1 MLEQAEALL
10 KQYFGFDAFRQ
21 GQKQAIESIVNKQMD
36 TVCIMPTGG
45 GKSVCYQIPALMMEG
60 TTIVVSPLISLMK
73 DQVDAL
79 NEMGIRSSFLNSTL
93 SAAEMKKRLKKCE
106 DGEYQLLY
114 ITPERLQNERFFQL
128 LDRLTIPLIAIDEAH
143 CISEWGHDFRPSYR
157 FIQECLNQLTKRP
170 VIVALTATATKK
182 VHRDIC
188 DQLGMNE
195 EETIFTG
202 FARENLSFQV
212 VKGENSDRFITH
224 YMKKNKLE
232 SGIIYTATRK
242 EAENIYNRLKKQKV
256 KAGIYHGGL
265 DDDVREEQQNLFL
278 NDDIQVMVATSA
290 FGMGIN
296 KSNVRFVIHHQIPRD
311 IESYYQEAGRAGRD
325 GLQSECI
332 LLFSPQGVRMQ
343 RFLIEQSTEDE
354 VRCQHELLKLRQ
366 MVDYCHTEQCLQQFV
381 MDYFDQTASI
391 PCQKC
396 SNCLDERE
404 REEVTREAQMV
415 LSCTVRMNERFGKMM
430 IAQVLA
436 GSKNKKVLELGFDR
450 LPTYALMKQ
459 QSAQQIS
466 DFIEF
471 LITEEY
477 LHMSEGAYPTLKVT
491 HKGKKVLV
499 GQKAVYKKQAVK
511 REAIQENDA
520 LFEQLRAVRMKL
532 AREQGVPPFV
542 VFSDQTLKEMSAVQ
556 PKTEEE
562 LLHIKGIGIQKRE
575 KYGDVFLEEIRLFI
589 EKEKNKEVEEEK

>member
-21 GQKQAIESIVNKQMD
+21 GQKQAIESIVNKQKD

-45 GKSVCYQIPALMMEG
+45 GKSVCYQVPALMMEG

-93 SAAEMKKRLKKCE
+93 SAAEMNKRLKKCE

-188 DQLGMNE
+188 EQLGMNE

-242 EAENIYNRLKKQKV
+242 EAENIYNRLKKQKI

-354 VRCQHELLKLRQ
+354 VRYQHELLKLRQ

-381 MDYFDQTASI
+381 MDYFDQTAST

-436 GSKNKKVLELGFDR
+436 GSKNKKVLDLGFDR

-499 GQKAVYKKQAVK
+499 GQEAVYKKQAVK

-562 LLHIKGIGIQKRE
+562 LLHIKGIGAQKRE

-589 EKEKNKEVEEEK
+589 EKEKNKEIEEEK

>member
-21 GQKQAIESIVNKQMD
+21 GQKQAIESIVNKQKD

-93 SAAEMKKRLKKCE
+93 SAAEMNKRLKKCE

-188 DQLGMNE
+188 EQLGMNE

-242 EAENIYNRLKKQKV
+242 EAENIYNRLKKQKI

-265 DDDVREEQQNLFL
+265 DDNVREEQQNLFL

-325 GLQSECI
+325 GLKSECI

-354 VRCQHELLKLRQ
+354 VRYQHELLKLRQ

-381 MDYFDQTASI
+381 MNYFDQSAST

-436 GSKNKKVLELGFDR
+436 GSKNKKVLDLGFDR

-499 GQKAVYKKQAVK
+499 GQEAVYKKQAVK

-562 LLHIKGIGIQKRE
+562 LLHIKGIGAQKRE

>member
-21 GQKQAIESIVNKQMD
+21 GQKQAIESIVNKQKD

-93 SAAEMKKRLKKCE
+93 SAAEMNKRLKKCE

-128 LDRLTIPLIAIDEAH
+128 LDRLPIPLIAIDEAH

-157 FIQECLNQLTKRP
+157 FIQDCLNQLTKRP

-188 DQLGMNE
+188 EQLGMNK

-224 YMKKNKLE
+224 YMKKNQLE

-242 EAENIYNRLKKQKV
+242 EAENIYNRLKKQKI

-354 VRCQHELLKLRQ
+354 VRYQHELLKLRQ

-381 MDYFDQTASI
+381 MDYFDQSAST

-404 REEVTREAQMV
+404 REEVTRETQMV

-436 GSKNKKVLELGFDR
+436 GSKNKKVLDLGFDR

-499 GQKAVYKKQAVK
+499 GQEAVYKKQAVK

-532 AREQGVPPFV
+532 AREQAVPPFV

-562 LLHIKGIGIQKRE
+562 LLHIKGIGAQKRE

-589 EKEKNKEVEEEK
+589 EKEKNKEIEEEK

>member
-21 GQKQAIESIVNKQMD
+21 GQKQAIESIVNKQKD

-93 SAAEMKKRLKKCE
+93 SAAEMNKRLKKCE

-188 DQLGMNE
+188 EQLGMNE

-242 EAENIYNRLKKQKV
+242 EAENIYNRLKKQKI

-265 DDDVREEQQNLFL
+265 DDNVREEQQNLFL

-354 VRCQHELLKLRQ
+354 VRYQHELLKLRQ

-381 MDYFDQTASI
+381 MDYFDQSAST

-436 GSKNKKVLELGFDR
+436 GSKNKKVLDLGFDR

-499 GQKAVYKKQAVK
+499 GQEAVYKKQAVK

-562 LLHIKGIGIQKRE
+562 LLHIKGIGAQKRE

-589 EKEKNKEVEEEK
+589 EKEKNIEVEEEK

>member
-10 KQYFGFDAFRQ
+10 KQYYGFDDFRH
-21 GQKQAIESIVNKQMD
+21 GQKQAIDSIVKKQRD

-79 NEMGIRSSFLNSTL
+79 NEMGIRASFLNSTL
-93 SAAEMKKRLKKCE
+93 SASEMNTRLEKCE
-106 DGEYQLLY
+106 HGEYQLLY
-114 ITPERLQNERFFQL
+114 ITPERLQNERFFKLIDQL
-128 LDRLTIPLIAIDEAH
+128 DIPLIAIDEAH

-157 FIQECLNQLTKRP
+157 YIRECLNKLSKRP

-182 VHRDIC
+182 VHQDIC
-188 DQLGMNE
+188 EQLGMNE
-195 EETIFTG
+195 EQTIFTG
-202 FARENLSFQV
+202 FARDNLSFKV
-212 VKGENSDRFITH
+212 VKGENNDRFITQ
-224 YMKKNKLE
+224 YLKKNHLE

-242 EAENIYNRLKKQKV
+242 EAERIYNRLKKQKI

-278 NDDIQVMVATSA
+278 NDQIQVMVATSA

-296 KSNVRFVIHHQIPRD
+296 KPNVRFVIHDQIPRD

-325 GLQSECI
+325 GLESECI
-332 LLFSPQGVRMQ
+332 LLFSPQGVRVQ
-343 RFLIEQSTEDE
+343 RFLIEQSIEDE
-354 VRCQHELLKLRQ
+354 GRYQHELLKLRQ
-366 MVDYCHTEQCLQQFV
+366 MVDYCLTEQCLQQFV
-381 MDYFDQTASI
+381 MKYFDQSSQTV
-391 PCQKC
+391 CQKC
-396 SNCLDERE
+396 SNCLDDRE
-404 REEVTREAQMV
+404 HEDVTREAQMV
-415 LSCTVRMNERFGKMM
+415 LSCTIRMNERFGKMM

-436 GSKNKKVLELGFDR
+436 GSKNKKVLEFGFDR

-459 QSAQQIS
+459 HSAQHIS

-491 HKGKKVLV
+491 HKGKKVLI
-499 GQKAVYKKQAVK
+499 GQDAVFRKKALKTM
-511 REAIQENDA
+511 AIQENDA
-520 LFEQLRAVRMKL
+520 LFEHLRVLRMKL

-542 VFSDQTLKEMSAVQ
+542 VFSDQTLKEMSQ
-556 PKTEEE
+556 MEPKTGEE
-562 LLHIKGIGIQKRE
+562 LLHIKGVGNQKRE
-575 KYGDVFLEEIRLFI
+575 KYGDVFLEAIRLFI
-589 EKEKNKEVEEEK
+589 ENE

>member
-10 KQYFGFDAFRQ
+10 KQYFGFDAFRE
-21 GQKQAIESIVNKQMD
+21 GQKQAIESIVNKQKD

-93 SAAEMKKRLKKCE
+93 SAAEMNKRLKKCE
-106 DGEYQLLY
+106 NGEYQLLY

-188 DQLGMNE
+188 EQLGMNE

-242 EAENIYNRLKKQKV
+242 EAENIYNRLKKQKI

-354 VRCQHELLKLRQ
+354 VRYQHELLKLRQ

-381 MDYFDQTASI
+381 MDYFDQTAST

-436 GSKNKKVLELGFDR
+436 GSKNKKVLDLGFNR

-491 HKGKKVLV
+491 YKGKKVLV
-499 GQKAVYKKQAVK
+499 GQEAVYKKQAVK

-562 LLHIKGIGIQKRE
+562 LLHIKGIGAQKRE
-575 KYGDVFLEEIRLFI
+575 KYGDVFLEEIHLFI
-589 EKEKNKEVEEEK
+589 EKEKNKEIEEEK

>member
-21 GQKQAIESIVNKQMD
+21 GQKQAIESIVNKQKD

-93 SAAEMKKRLKKCE
+93 SAAEMNKRLKKCE

-188 DQLGMNE
+188 EQLGMNE

-242 EAENIYNRLKKQKV
+242 EAENIYNRLKKQKI

-325 GLQSECI
+325 GLESECI

-354 VRCQHELLKLRQ
+354 VRYQHELLKLRQ

-381 MDYFDQTASI
+381 MDYFDQTAST

-436 GSKNKKVLELGFDR
+436 GSKNKKVLDLGFDR

-499 GQKAVYKKQAVK
+499 GQEAVYKKQAVK

-562 LLHIKGIGIQKRE
+562 LLHIKGIGAQKRE

-589 EKEKNKEVEEEK
+589 EKEKNKEIEEEK

>member
-1 MLEQAEALL
+1 MLEQAKALL

-21 GQKQAIESIVNKQMD
+21 GQKQAIESIVNKQKD

-93 SAAEMKKRLKKCE
+93 SAAEMNKRLKKCE

-188 DQLGMNE
+188 EQLGMNE

-242 EAENIYNRLKKQKV
+242 EAENIYNRLKKQKI

-265 DDDVREEQQNLFL
+265 DDNVREEQQNLFL

-354 VRCQHELLKLRQ
+354 VRYQHELLKLRQ

-381 MDYFDQTASI
+381 MDYFDQSAST

-436 GSKNKKVLELGFDR
+436 GSKNKKVLDLGFDR

-499 GQKAVYKKQAVK
+499 GQEAVYKKQAVK

-562 LLHIKGIGIQKRE
+562 LLHIKGIGAQKRE

>member
-21 GQKQAIESIVNKQMD
+21 GQKQAIESIVNKQKD

-93 SAAEMKKRLKKCE
+93 SAAEMNKRLKKCE

-188 DQLGMNE
+188 EQLGMNE

-242 EAENIYNRLKKQKV
+242 EAENIYNRLKKQKI

-354 VRCQHELLKLRQ
+354 VRYQHELLKLRQ

-381 MDYFDQTASI
+381 MDYFDQTAST

-436 GSKNKKVLELGFDR
+436 GSKNKKVLDLGFDR

-499 GQKAVYKKQAVK
+499 GQEAVYKKQAVK

-562 LLHIKGIGIQKRE
+562 LLHIKGIGAQKRE

-589 EKEKNKEVEEEK
+589 EKEKNKEIEEEK

>member
-10 KQYFGFDAFRQ
+10 KQYFGFDAFRH
-21 GQKQAIESIVNKQMD
+21 GQKQAIESIVNKQKD

-93 SAAEMKKRLKKCE
+93 SAAEMNKRLKKCE

-114 ITPERLQNERFFQL
+114 ITPERLQNERFFQM

-188 DQLGMNE
+188 EQLGINE

-242 EAENIYNRLKKQKV
+242 EAENIYNRLKKQKI

-265 DDDVREEQQNLFL
+265 DDDMREEQQNLFL

-354 VRCQHELLKLRQ
+354 VRYQHELLKLRQ

-381 MDYFDQTASI
+381 MDYFDQSAST

-404 REEVTREAQMV
+404 RKEVTREAQMV

-436 GSKNKKVLELGFDR
+436 GSKNKKVLDLGFDR

-499 GQKAVYKKQAVK
+499 GQEAVYKKQAMK

-562 LLHIKGIGIQKRE
+562 LLHIKGIGAQKRE

>member
-10 KQYFGFDAFRQ
+10 KQYFGFDAFRE
-21 GQKQAIESIVNKQMD
+21 GQKQAIESIVNKQKD

-93 SAAEMKKRLKKCE
+93 SAAEMNKRLKKCE
-106 DGEYQLLY
+106 NGEYQLLY

-188 DQLGMNE
+188 EQLGMIE

-242 EAENIYNRLKKQKV
+242 EAENIYNRLKKQKI

-354 VRCQHELLKLRQ
+354 VRYQHELLKLRQ

-381 MDYFDQTASI
+381 MDYFDQTAST

-436 GSKNKKVLELGFDR
+436 GSKNKKVLDLGFDR

-499 GQKAVYKKQAVK
+499 GQEAVYKKQAVK
-511 REAIQENDA
+511 REALQENDA

-562 LLHIKGIGIQKRE
+562 LLHIKGIGAQKRE

-589 EKEKNKEVEEEK
+589 EKEKNKEIEEEK

>member
-10 KQYFGFDAFRQ
+10 KQYFGFDAFRE
-21 GQKQAIESIVNKQMD
+21 GQKQAIESIVNKQKD

-93 SAAEMKKRLKKCE
+93 SAAEMNKRLKKCE
-106 DGEYQLLY
+106 NGEYQLLY

-188 DQLGMNE
+188 EQLGMNE

-242 EAENIYNRLKKQKV
+242 EAENIYNRLKKQKI

-354 VRCQHELLKLRQ
+354 VRYQHELLKLRQ

-381 MDYFDQTASI
+381 MDYFDQTAST

-436 GSKNKKVLELGFDR
+436 GSKNKKVLDLGFDR

-499 GQKAVYKKQAVK
+499 GQEAVYKKQAVK
-511 REAIQENDA
+511 REALQENDA

-562 LLHIKGIGIQKRE
+562 LLHIKGIGAQKRE

-589 EKEKNKEVEEEK
+589 EKEKNKEIEEEK

>member
-21 GQKQAIESIVNKQMD
+21 GQKQAIESIVNKQKD

-79 NEMGIRSSFLNSTL
+79 NEMDIRSSFLNSTL
-93 SAAEMKKRLKKCE
+93 SVAEMNKRLKKCE

-143 CISEWGHDFRPSYR
+143 CISEWGHDFRTSYR
-157 FIQECLNQLTKRP
+157 FIQECLNRLTKRP

-188 DQLGMNE
+188 EQLGMNE

-242 EAENIYNRLKKQKV
+242 EAENIYNRLKKQKI

-265 DDDVREEQQNLFL
+265 DDDMREEQQNLFL

-354 VRCQHELLKLRQ
+354 VRFQHELLKLRQ

-381 MDYFDQTASI
+381 MDYFDQSASA

-436 GSKNKKVLELGFDR
+436 GSKNKKVLDLGFDR

-499 GQKAVYKKQAVK
+499 GQEAVYKKQAVK

-562 LLHIKGIGIQKRE
+562 LLHIKGIGAQKRE

-589 EKEKNKEVEEEK
+589 EKEKNKKVEEEK

>member
-21 GQKQAIESIVNKQMD
+21 GQKQAIESIVNKQKD

-60 TTIVVSPLISLMK
+60 TTIVISPLISLMK

-93 SAAEMKKRLKKCE
+93 SAAEMNKRLKKCE

-157 FIQECLNQLTKRP
+157 FIQECLNRLTKRP

-188 DQLGMNE
+188 EQLGMNE

-242 EAENIYNRLKKQKV
+242 EAENIYNRLKKQKI

-354 VRCQHELLKLRQ
+354 VRFQHELLKLRQ

-381 MDYFDQTASI
+381 MDYFDQSASA

-436 GSKNKKVLELGFDR
+436 GSKNKKVLDLGFDR

-499 GQKAVYKKQAVK
+499 GQEAVYKKQAVK

-562 LLHIKGIGIQKRE
+562 LLHIKGIGAQKRE

-589 EKEKNKEVEEEK
+589 EKEKNKKVEEEK

>member
-21 GQKQAIESIVNKQMD
+21 GQKQAIESIVNKQKD

-79 NEMGIRSSFLNSTL
+79 NEMDIRSSFLNSTL
-93 SAAEMKKRLKKCE
+93 SVAEMNKRLKKCE

-143 CISEWGHDFRPSYR
+143 CISEWGHDFRTSYR
-157 FIQECLNQLTKRP
+157 FIQECLNRLTKRP

-188 DQLGMNE
+188 EQLGMNE

-242 EAENIYNRLKKQKV
+242 EAENIYNRLKKQKI

-265 DDDVREEQQNLFL
+265 DDDMREEQQNLFL

-354 VRCQHELLKLRQ
+354 VRFQHELLKLRQ

-381 MDYFDQTASI
+381 MDYFDQSASA

-436 GSKNKKVLELGFDR
+436 GSKNKKVLDLGFDR

-491 HKGKKVLV
+491 HKGRKVLV
-499 GQKAVYKKQAVK
+499 GQEAVYKKQAVK

-562 LLHIKGIGIQKRE
+562 LLHIKGIGAQKRE

-589 EKEKNKEVEEEK
+589 EKEKNKKVEEEK

>member
-21 GQKQAIESIVNKQMD
+21 GQKQAIESIVNKQKD

-93 SAAEMKKRLKKCE
+93 SAAEMNKRLKKCE

-188 DQLGMNE
+188 EQLGMNE

-242 EAENIYNRLKKQKV
+242 EAENIYNRLKKQKI

-265 DDDVREEQQNLFL
+265 DDNVREEQQNLFL

-325 GLQSECI
+325 GLKSECI

-354 VRCQHELLKLRQ
+354 VRYQHELLKLRQ

-381 MDYFDQTASI
+381 MNYFDQSAST

-436 GSKNKKVLELGFDR
+436 GSKNKKVLDLGLDR

-471 LITEEY
+471 LITKEY

-499 GQKAVYKKQAVK
+499 GQEAVYKKQAVK

-562 LLHIKGIGIQKRE
+562 LLHIKGIGAQKRE

>member
-21 GQKQAIESIVNKQMD
+21 GQKQAIESIVNKQKD

-93 SAAEMKKRLKKCE
+93 SAAEMNKRLKKCE

-188 DQLGMNE
+188 EQLGMNE

-242 EAENIYNRLKKQKV
+242 EAENIYNRLKKQKI

-265 DDDVREEQQNLFL
+265 DDNVREEQQNLFL

-354 VRCQHELLKLRQ
+354 VRYQHELLKLRQ

-381 MDYFDQTASI
+381 MDYFDQSAST

-436 GSKNKKVLELGFDR
+436 GSKNKKVLDLGFDR

-499 GQKAVYKKQAVK
+499 GQEAVYKKQAVK

-562 LLHIKGIGIQKRE
+562 LLHIKGIGVQKRE
-575 KYGDVFLEEIRLFI
+575 KYGDVFLKEIRLFI

>member
-21 GQKQAIESIVNKQMD
+21 GQKQAIESIVNKQKD

-93 SAAEMKKRLKKCE
+93 SAAEMNKRLKKCE

-188 DQLGMNE
+188 EQLGMNE

-242 EAENIYNRLKKQKV
+242 EAENIYNRLKKQKI

-354 VRCQHELLKLRQ
+354 VRYQHELLKLRQ

-381 MDYFDQTASI
+381 MAYFDQSASP

-436 GSKNKKVLELGFDR
+436 GSKNKKVLDLGFDR
-450 LPTYALMKQ
+450 LPTYALMKR

-499 GQKAVYKKQAVK
+499 GQEAVYKKQAVK

-562 LLHIKGIGIQKRE
+562 LLHIKGIGAQKRE

-589 EKEKNKEVEEEK
+589 EKEKNKEIEEEK

>member
-21 GQKQAIESIVNKQMD
+21 GQKQAIESIVNKQKD

-93 SAAEMKKRLKKCE
+93 SAAEMNKRLKKCE

-188 DQLGMNE
+188 EQLGMNE

-242 EAENIYNRLKKQKV
+242 EAENIYNRLKKQKI

-265 DDDVREEQQNLFL
+265 DDNVREEQQNLFL

-354 VRCQHELLKLRQ
+354 VRYQHELLKLRQ

-381 MDYFDQTASI
+381 MDYFDQSAST

-415 LSCTVRMNERFGKMM
+415 LSCTVRMNERSGKMM

-436 GSKNKKVLELGFDR
+436 GSKNKKVLDLGFDR

-499 GQKAVYKKQAVK
+499 GQEAVYKKQAVK

-562 LLHIKGIGIQKRE
+562 LLHIKGIGAQKRE

>member
-21 GQKQAIESIVNKQMD
+21 GQKQAIESIVNKQKD

-93 SAAEMKKRLKKCE
+93 SAAEMNKRLKKCE

-188 DQLGMNE
+188 EQLGMNE

-242 EAENIYNRLKKQKV
+242 EAENIYNRLKKQKI

-265 DDDVREEQQNLFL
+265 DDNLREEQQNLFL

-343 RFLIEQSTEDE
+343 RYLIEQSTEDE
-354 VRCQHELLKLRQ
+354 VRYQHELLKLRQ

-381 MDYFDQTASI
+381 MDYFDQSAST

-436 GSKNKKVLELGFDR
+436 GSKNKKVLDLGFDR

-499 GQKAVYKKQAVK
+499 GQEAVYKKQAVK

-562 LLHIKGIGIQKRE
+562 LLHIKGIGAQKRE

>member
-21 GQKQAIESIVNKQMD
+21 GQKQAIESIVNKQKD

-93 SAAEMKKRLKKCE
+93 SAAEMNKRLKKCE
-106 DGEYQLLY
+106 NGEYQLLY

-188 DQLGMNE
+188 EQLGMNE

-242 EAENIYNRLKKQKV
+242 EAENIYNRLKKQKI

-354 VRCQHELLKLRQ
+354 VRYQHELLKLRQ

-381 MDYFDQTASI
+381 MDYFDQTAST

-436 GSKNKKVLELGFDR
+436 GSKNKKVLDLGFNR

-499 GQKAVYKKQAVK
+499 GQEAVYKKQAVK

-556 PKTEEE
+556 PKTEVE
-562 LLHIKGIGIQKRE
+562 LLHIKGIGAQKRE

-589 EKEKNKEVEEEK
+589 EKEKNKEIEEEK

>member
-21 GQKQAIESIVNKQMD
+21 GQKQAIESIVNKQKD

-93 SAAEMKKRLKKCE
+93 SAAEMNKRLKKCE

-188 DQLGMNE
+188 EQLGMNE

-242 EAENIYNRLKKQKV
+242 EAENIYNRLKKQKI

-265 DDDVREEQQNLFL
+265 DDNVREEQQNLFL

-343 RFLIEQSTEDE
+343 RYLIEQSTEDE
-354 VRCQHELLKLRQ
+354 VRYQHELLKLRQ

-381 MDYFDQTASI
+381 MDYFDQSAST

-436 GSKNKKVLELGFDR
+436 GSKNKKVLDLGFDR

-499 GQKAVYKKQAVK
+499 GQEAVYKKQAVK

-562 LLHIKGIGIQKRE
+562 LLHIKGIGAQKRE

>member
-10 KQYFGFDAFRQ
+10 KQYYGFDVFRQ
-21 GQKQAIESIVNKQMD
+21 GQKQAIESVVKKRRD

-79 NEMGIRSSFLNSTL
+79 HDMGIRASFLNSTL
-93 SAAEMKKRLKKCE
+93 SASEMNARLKKCAN
-106 DGEYQLLY
+106 GEYQLLY
-114 ITPERLQNERFFQL
+114 ITPERLQNDRFLQMM
-128 LDRLTIPLIAIDEAH
+128 DQMTIPLMAIDEAH

-157 FIQECLNQLTKRP
+157 YIKECLHQLSTRP
-170 VIVALTATATKK
+170 VIIALTATATKK
-182 VHRDIC
+182 VHQDIC
-188 DQLGMNE
+188 MQLGMKG

-202 FARENLSFQV
+202 FARENLSFRV
-212 VKGENSDRFITH
+212 VKGENPDRFITQ
-224 YMKKNKLE
+224 YMKKNQRE

-242 EAENIYNRLKKQKV
+242 EADNIYNRLKKQKV
-256 KAGIYHGGL
+256 NAGIYHGGL
-265 DDDVREEQQNLFL
+265 DDDTREEQQNLFL
-278 NDDIQVMVATSA
+278 NDEMKVMVATSA

-325 GLQSECI
+325 GLESECI
-332 LLFSPQGVRMQ
+332 LLFSPQGVRVQ

-354 VRCQHELLKLRQ
+354 ERYQHEMLKLRQ

-381 MDYFDQTASI
+381 MAYFDQSTNTT
-391 PCQKC
+391 CHKC
-396 SNCLDERE
+396 SNCLDDRE

-415 LSCTVRMNERFGKMM
+415 LSCAIRMNERFGKML

-436 GSKNKKVLELGFDR
+436 GSKNKKVLDFGFDR
-450 LPTYALMKQ
+450 LPTYGLL
-459 QSAQQIS
+459 AQHSVQKIS

-477 LHMSEGAYPTLKVT
+477 LHMSEGPYPLLKVT
-491 HKGKKVLV
+491 HKGKNVLM
-499 GQKAVYKKQAVK
+499 GQEAVFKKRAIKA
-511 REAIQENDA
+511 ESIQENDA
-520 LFEQLRAVRMKL
+520 LFEHLRVVRMKL
-532 AREQGVPPFV
+532 SREQGVPPFV
-542 VFSDQTLKEMSAVQ
+542 VFSDKTLKDMSAMQ

-562 LLHIKGIGIQKRE
+562 LLNIKGVGEQKRV
-575 KYGDVFLEEIRLFI
+575 KYGDIFLEEIRFFI
-589 EKEKNKEVEEEK
+589 EKEKNQEIEGEK

>member
-1 MLEQAEALL
+1 
-10 KQYFGFDAFRQ
+10 
-21 GQKQAIESIVNKQMD
+21 
-36 TVCIMPTGG
+36 
-45 GKSVCYQIPALMMEG
+45 
-60 TTIVVSPLISLMK
+60 
-73 DQVDAL
+73 
-79 NEMGIRSSFLNSTL
+79 
-93 SAAEMKKRLKKCE
+93 
-106 DGEYQLLY
+106 
-114 ITPERLQNERFFQL
+114 
-128 LDRLTIPLIAIDEAH
+128 
-143 CISEWGHDFRPSYR
+143 
-157 FIQECLNQLTKRP
+157 
-170 VIVALTATATKK
+170 VI
-182 VHRDIC
+182 
-188 DQLGMNE
+188 
-195 EETIFTG
+195 
-202 FARENLSFQV
+202 
-212 VKGENSDRFITH
+212 KGENSERFITQ
-224 YMKKNKLE
+224 YMKKNSLE

-242 EAENIYNRLKKQKV
+242 EADNIYHRLKKQKI
-256 KAGIYHGGL
+256 KAGVYHGGL
-265 DDDVREEQQNLFL
+265 DDHTREEQQNLFL

-325 GLQSECI
+325 GLESECI
-332 LLFSPQGVRMQ
+332 LLFSPQGVRVQ
-343 RFLIEQSTEDE
+343 RFLIEQSIEDE
-354 VRCQHELLKLRQ
+354 TRYQHELLKLRQ

-381 MDYFDQTASI
+381 MDYFDQTASS
-391 PCQKC
+391 PCGKC

-436 GSKNKKVLELGFDR
+436 GSRNKKVLELGFDR

-459 QSAQQIS
+459 HSAQQIS

-499 GQKAVYKKQAVK
+499 GQEAVYKKQAIK
-511 REAIQENDA
+511 AEAIQENDA
-520 LFEQLRAVRMKL
+520 LFERLRSLRMKL

-542 VFSDQTLKEMSAVQ
+542 VFSDQTLKEMSAVEPQ
-556 PKTEEE
+556 TDDE
-562 LLHIKGIGIQKRE
+562 LLQIKGIGAQKRE

-589 EKEKNKEVEEEK
+589 EKEKK

>member
-10 KQYFGFDAFRQ
+10 KQYFGFDAFRE
-21 GQKQAIESIVNKQMD
+21 GQKQAIESIVNKQKD

-93 SAAEMKKRLKKCE
+93 SAAEMNKRLKKCE
-106 DGEYQLLY
+106 NGEYQLLY

-188 DQLGMNE
+188 EQLGMIE

-242 EAENIYNRLKKQKV
+242 EAENIYNRLKKQKI

-354 VRCQHELLKLRQ
+354 VRYQHELLKLRQ

-381 MDYFDQTASI
+381 MDYFDQTAST

-436 GSKNKKVLELGFDR
+436 GSKNKKVLDLGFNR

-499 GQKAVYKKQAVK
+499 GQEAVYKKQAVK

-562 LLHIKGIGIQKRE
+562 LLHIKGIGAQKRE

-589 EKEKNKEVEEEK
+589 EKEKNKEIEEEK

>member
-10 KQYFGFDAFRQ
+10 KQYFGFDTFRQ
-21 GQKQAIESIVNKQMD
+21 GQKQAIESIVNKQKD

-93 SAAEMKKRLKKCE
+93 SAAEMNKRLKKCE

-188 DQLGMNE
+188 EQLGMNE

-242 EAENIYNRLKKQKV
+242 EAENIYNRLKKQKI

-265 DDDVREEQQNLFL
+265 DDNVREEQQNLFL

-354 VRCQHELLKLRQ
+354 VRYQHELLKLRQ

-381 MDYFDQTASI
+381 MDYFDQSAST

-436 GSKNKKVLELGFDR
+436 GSKNKKVLDLGFDR

-499 GQKAVYKKQAVK
+499 GQEAVYKKQAVK

-562 LLHIKGIGIQKRE
+562 LLHIKGIGAQKRE

>member
-21 GQKQAIESIVNKQMD
+21 GQKQAIESIVNKQKD

-93 SAAEMKKRLKKCE
+93 SAAEMNKRLKKCE
-106 DGEYQLLY
+106 NGEYQLLY
-114 ITPERLQNERFFQL
+114 ITPERLQNERLFQL

-188 DQLGMNE
+188 EQLGMNE

-242 EAENIYNRLKKQKV
+242 EAENIYNRLKKQKI

-354 VRCQHELLKLRQ
+354 VRYQHELLKLRQ

-381 MDYFDQTASI
+381 MDYFDQTAST

-436 GSKNKKVLELGFDR
+436 GSKNKKVLDLGFNR

-499 GQKAVYKKQAVK
+499 GQEAVYKKQAVK

-556 PKTEEE
+556 PKTEVE
-562 LLHIKGIGIQKRE
+562 LLHIKGIGAQKRE

-589 EKEKNKEVEEEK
+589 EKEKNKEIEEEK

>member
-21 GQKQAIESIVNKQMD
+21 GQKQAIESIVNKQKN

-93 SAAEMKKRLKKCE
+93 SAAEMNKRLKKCE
-106 DGEYQLLY
+106 NGEYQLLY

-188 DQLGMNE
+188 EQLGMIE

-242 EAENIYNRLKKQKV
+242 EAENIYNRLKKQKI

-354 VRCQHELLKLRQ
+354 VRYQHELLKLRQ

-381 MDYFDQTASI
+381 MDYFDQTAST

-436 GSKNKKVLELGFDR
+436 GSKNKKVLDLGFDR

-499 GQKAVYKKQAVK
+499 GQEAVYKKQAVK
-511 REAIQENDA
+511 REALQENDA

-562 LLHIKGIGIQKRE
+562 LLHIKGIGAQKRE

-589 EKEKNKEVEEEK
+589 EKEKNKEIEEEK

>member
-21 GQKQAIESIVNKQMD
+21 GQKQAIESIVNKQKD

-93 SAAEMKKRLKKCE
+93 SAAEMNKRLKKCE
-106 DGEYQLLY
+106 NGEYQLLY

-188 DQLGMNE
+188 EQLGMNE

-242 EAENIYNRLKKQKV
+242 EAENIYNRLKKQKI

-354 VRCQHELLKLRQ
+354 VRYQHELLKLRQ

-381 MDYFDQTASI
+381 MDYFDQTAST

-436 GSKNKKVLELGFDR
+436 GSKNKKVLDLGFDR

-499 GQKAVYKKQAVK
+499 GQEAVYKKQAVK
-511 REAIQENDA
+511 REALQENDA

-562 LLHIKGIGIQKRE
+562 LLHIKGIGAQKRE

-589 EKEKNKEVEEEK
+589 EKEKNKEIEEEK

>member
-21 GQKQAIESIVNKQMD
+21 GQKQAIESIVNKQKD

-93 SAAEMKKRLKKCE
+93 SAAEMNKRLKKCE

-188 DQLGMNE
+188 EQLGMNE

-242 EAENIYNRLKKQKV
+242 EAENIYNRLKKQKI

-265 DDDVREEQQNLFL
+265 DDNVREEQQNLFL

-354 VRCQHELLKLRQ
+354 VRYQHELLKLRQ

-381 MDYFDQTASI
+381 MDYFDQSAST

-436 GSKNKKVLELGFDR
+436 GSKNKKVLDLGFDR

-499 GQKAVYKKQAVK
+499 GQEAVYKKQAVK

-562 LLHIKGIGIQKRE
+562 LLHIKGIGVQKRE

>member
-21 GQKQAIESIVNKQMD
+21 GQKQAIESIVNKQKD

-93 SAAEMKKRLKKCE
+93 SAAEMNKRLKKCE

-188 DQLGMNE
+188 EQLGMNE

-242 EAENIYNRLKKQKV
+242 EAENIYNRLKKQKI

-265 DDDVREEQQNLFL
+265 DDNVREEQQNLFL

-354 VRCQHELLKLRQ
+354 VRYQHELLKLRQ

-381 MDYFDQTASI
+381 MDYFDQSAST

-436 GSKNKKVLELGFDR
+436 GSKNKKVLDLGFDR

-499 GQKAVYKKQAVK
+499 RQEAVYKKQAVK

-562 LLHIKGIGIQKRE
+562 LLHIKGIGAQKRE

-589 EKEKNKEVEEEK
+589 EKEKNIEVEEEK

>member
-10 KQYFGFDAFRQ
+10 KQYFGFDAFRE
-21 GQKQAIESIVNKQMD
+21 GQKQAIESIVNKQKD

-93 SAAEMKKRLKKCE
+93 SAAEMNQRLKKCE
-106 DGEYQLLY
+106 NGEYQLLY

-188 DQLGMNE
+188 EQLGMSE

-224 YMKKNKLE
+224 YMKKNKLA

-242 EAENIYNRLKKQKV
+242 EAENIYNRLKKQKIKV
-256 KAGIYHGGL
+256 GIYHGGL

-354 VRCQHELLKLRQ
+354 VRYQHELLKLRQ

-381 MDYFDQTASI
+381 MDYFDQTAST

-436 GSKNKKVLELGFDR
+436 GSKNKKVLDLGFDR

-499 GQKAVYKKQAVK
+499 GQEAVYKKQAVK

-562 LLHIKGIGIQKRE
+562 LLHIKGIGAQKRE

-589 EKEKNKEVEEEK
+589 EKEKNKEIEEEK

>member
-21 GQKQAIESIVNKQMD
+21 GQKQAIESIVNKQKD

-93 SAAEMKKRLKKCE
+93 SAAEMNKRLKKCE

-114 ITPERLQNERFFQL
+114 ITPERLQNEHFFQL

-188 DQLGMNE
+188 EQLGMNE

-242 EAENIYNRLKKQKV
+242 EAENIYNRLKKQKI

-265 DDDVREEQQNLFL
+265 DDNVREEQQNLFL

-354 VRCQHELLKLRQ
+354 VRYQHELLKLRQ

-381 MDYFDQTASI
+381 MDYFDQSAST

-436 GSKNKKVLELGFDR
+436 GSKNKKVLDLGFDR

-499 GQKAVYKKQAVK
+499 GQEAVYKKQAVK

-562 LLHIKGIGIQKRE
+562 LLHIKGIGAQKRE

-589 EKEKNKEVEEEK
+589 EKEKNKKVEEEK

>member
-10 KQYFGFDAFRQ
+10 KQYFGFETFRQ
-21 GQKQAIESIVNKQMD
+21 GQKQAIESIVNKQKD

-93 SAAEMKKRLKKCE
+93 SAAEMNKRLKKCE
-106 DGEYQLLY
+106 NGEYQLLY

-188 DQLGMNE
+188 EQLGMNE

-242 EAENIYNRLKKQKV
+242 EAENIYNRLKKQKI

-354 VRCQHELLKLRQ
+354 VRYQHELLKLRQ

-381 MDYFDQTASI
+381 MDYFDQTAST

-436 GSKNKKVLELGFDR
+436 GSKNKKVLDLGFDR

-499 GQKAVYKKQAVK
+499 GQEAVYKKQAVK
-511 REAIQENDA
+511 REALQENDA

-562 LLHIKGIGIQKRE
+562 LLHIKGIGAQKRE

-589 EKEKNKEVEEEK
+589 EKEKNKEIEEEK

>member
-1 MLEQAEALL
+1 MLEQAETLL
-10 KQYFGFDAFRQ
+10 KQYYGFDHFRH
-21 GQKQAIESIVNKQMD
+21 GQKQAIESIVNKRKD

-79 NEMGIRSSFLNSTL
+79 HDMGIRASFLNSTL
-93 SAAEMKKRLKKCE
+93 SAGEMNARLKQCE
-106 DGEYQLLY
+106 NGEYQLLY
-114 ITPERLQNERFFQL
+114 ITPERLQNERFFQM
-128 LDRLTIPLIAIDEAH
+128 LDQMTIPLIAIDEAH

-157 FIQECLNQLTKRP
+157 YIQECLNKLSKRP

-182 VHRDIC
+182 VHQDIC
-188 DQLGMNE
+188 EQLGMKE

-212 VKGENSDRFITH
+212 VKGENGDRFITQ
-224 YMKKNKLE
+224 YMKKNHLE
-232 SGIIYTATRK
+232 SGIIYTTTRK
-242 EAENIYNRLKKQKV
+242 EADHIYNRLKKQKI

-265 DDDVREEQQNLFL
+265 DDAMREEQQNLFL
-278 NDDIQVMVATSA
+278 NDQIQVMVATSA

-325 GLQSECI
+325 GLESECI

-354 VRCQHELLKLRQ
+354 GRYQHELLKLRQ
-366 MVDYCHTEQCLQQFV
+366 MVDYCHTEKCLQQFV
-381 MDYFDQTASI
+381 MEYFDQTTNDT
-391 PCQKC
+391 CQKC
-396 SNCLDERE
+396 SNCLDNRE
-404 REEVTREAQMV
+404 REEVSREAQMV

-459 QSAQQIS
+459 HSVQQIS

-491 HKGKKVLV
+491 HKGKNVLI
-499 GQKAVYKKQAVK
+499 GQEAVFKKSAMKA
-511 REAIQENDA
+511 EAIQENDA
-520 LFEQLRAVRMKL
+520 LFEHLRAVRMKL

-542 VFSDQTLKEMSAVQ
+542 VFSDKTLKDMSALE

-562 LLHIKGIGIQKRE
+562 LLNIKGVGEQKRQ
-575 KYGDVFLEEIRLFI
+575 KYGDVFLEEIRFFI
-589 EKEKNKEVEEEK
+589 EKEKSSRV

>member
-21 GQKQAIESIVNKQMD
+21 GQKQAIESIVNKQKD

-93 SAAEMKKRLKKCE
+93 SAAEMNKRLKKCE

-188 DQLGMNE
+188 EQLGMNE

-242 EAENIYNRLKKQKV
+242 EAENIYNRLKKQKI

-265 DDDVREEQQNLFL
+265 DDNVREEQQNLFL

-354 VRCQHELLKLRQ
+354 VRYQHELLKLRQ

-381 MDYFDQTASI
+381 MDYFDQSAST

-396 SNCLDERE
+396 RNCLDERE

-430 IAQVLA
+430 IAQVLT
-436 GSKNKKVLELGFDR
+436 GSKNKKVLDLGFDR

-499 GQKAVYKKQAVK
+499 GQEAVYKKQAVK

-562 LLHIKGIGIQKRE
+562 LLHIKGIGARKRE

>member
-10 KQYFGFDAFRQ
+10 KQYFGFDAFRE
-21 GQKQAIESIVNKQMD
+21 GQKQAIESIVNKQKD

-93 SAAEMKKRLKKCE
+93 SAAEMNKRLKKCE
-106 DGEYQLLY
+106 NGEYQLLY

-188 DQLGMNE
+188 EQLGMIE

-242 EAENIYNRLKKQKV
+242 EAENIYNRLKKQKI

-354 VRCQHELLKLRQ
+354 VRYQHELLKLRQ

-381 MDYFDQTASI
+381 MDYFDQTAST

-436 GSKNKKVLELGFDR
+436 GSKNKKVLDLGFNR

-499 GQKAVYKKQAVK
+499 GQEAVYKKQAVK

-562 LLHIKGIGIQKRE
+562 LLHIKGIGAQKRE
-575 KYGDVFLEEIRLFI
+575 KYGDVFLEEIHLFI
-589 EKEKNKEVEEEK
+589 EKEKNKKVEEEK